1 MIKTKVE
8 AGICGF
14 VTEIEATSDDE
25 QNVSF
30 KVKTDCEKIKIL
42 AEILPTVDAY
52 SEISTGFDGELYKAI
67 RGELKGCCSGCAVP
81 IGLFKSMQVAAN
93 LALPK
98 DILINIIK
106 FPNVRSV

>member
-1 MIKTKVE
+1 MVKTKVE

-14 VTEIEATSDDE
+14 VTEIEAVSDDE

-30 KVKTDCEKIKIL
+30 KVVTNCEKIKKL
-42 AEILPTVDAY
+42 SEKLPKVDAY

-81 IGLFKSMQVAAN
+81 VGLFKSMQVAAS

-98 DILINIIK
+98 DIKIQIEK
-106 FPNVRSV
+106 